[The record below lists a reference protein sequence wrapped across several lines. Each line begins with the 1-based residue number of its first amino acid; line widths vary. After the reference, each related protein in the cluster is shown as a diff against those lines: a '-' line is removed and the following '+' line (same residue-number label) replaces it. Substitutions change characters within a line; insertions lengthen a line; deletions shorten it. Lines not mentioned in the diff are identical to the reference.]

1 MWNVLR
7 SISRTVR
14 RSFFRGTPNTSR
26 TVVATPLLPAIL
38 IWRPS
43 EARRRSPTERVERS
57 EKRRWAARVDRDRG
71 HAHTKQHL
79 PSSAHTQRAHT
90 HTHYTQTHT
99 HTAYQEGD
107 HEPGDEEDADID
119 KEPPVGDAFPVFR
132 GADERAERLE
142 AALEL
147 GGSDAQT
154 NGDSAENGEV
164 ALCAGRG
171 PCVAAHT
178 TERGV
183 TLRCAASTRE
193 NHGRCGRMSACC

>member
-1 MWNVLR
+1 
-7 SISRTVR
+7 VR
-14 RSFFRGTPNTSR
+14 KEDGPRELTGIEGMHTPNNTCPRAR
-26 TVVATPLLPAIL
+26 TH
-38 IWRPS
+38 S
-43 EARRRSPTERVERS
+43 
-57 EKRRWAARVDRDRG
+57 
-71 HAHTKQHL
+71 
-79 PSSAHTQRAHT
+79 AHT
-90 HTHYTQTHT
+90 HTHTTHKHTHTHT

-154 NGDSAENGEV
+154 NGDTAENGEV
-164 ALCAGRG
+164 ARCAGRG

-193 NHGRCGRMSACC
+193 NHGLLRRLLLLRRGTVPQ